1 MNTEN
6 NYDEVVIKVHGK
18 IPVAPEQSCR
28 SCKKVHDCGILR
40 FSLNS
45 MDAIALIPKSPSSLM
60 HVSEMTFP
68 MPCRGEQWEAL
79 PSRLLAT
86 NPLVQRLGLADIGE
100 PLVETTRFSAA
111 QEENEKRA

>member
-18 IPVAPEQSCR
+18 VPAIPDKSCR
-28 SCKKVHDCGILR
+28 SCKKLQDCGILR

-45 MDAIALIPKSPSSLM
+45 MDAIGLIPRSPSSLS
-60 HVSEMTFP
+60 HISEMPFP
-68 MPCRGEQWEAL
+68 MPCRGEQWEAM

-86 NPLVQRLGLADIGE
+86 NPLVQRLGLVDVGE
-100 PLVETTRFSAA
+100 PMMENTRFSAA
-111 QEENEKRA
+111 QEENEKKV